1 MSLSIETAVRGVADS
16 LRDRIAPALDDSFA
30 IEVSR
35 LSGILLTIMANAA
48 DDAVPLRVEENGA
61 IRALL
66 RDGAALILDADL
78 AARLT
83 EAAVS
88 VDPGLRIS
96 ELDGETDRLRRLLI
110 ALQIRLE
117 ESSGSAAQAMNQR
130 IWRLLRDIEANRAPR
145 I

>member
-1 MSLSIETAVRGVADS
+1 
-16 LRDRIAPALDDSFA
+16 
-30 IEVSR
+30 
-35 LSGILLTIMANAA
+35 MANAA
-48 DDAVPLRVEENGA
+48 DDAVLLRTEENGA

-66 RDGAALILDADL
+66 RDGAALIRDADL
-78 AARLT
+78 AARLA

-110 ALQIRLE
+110 ALQIHLE

-130 IWRLLRDIEANRAPR
+130 IWRLLRDIEASRAPR